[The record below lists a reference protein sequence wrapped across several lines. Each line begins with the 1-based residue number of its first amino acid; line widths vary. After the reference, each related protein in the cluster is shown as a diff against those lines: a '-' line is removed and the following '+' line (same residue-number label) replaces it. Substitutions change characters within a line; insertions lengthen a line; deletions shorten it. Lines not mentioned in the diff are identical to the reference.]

1 VRKDPNGAPQSHFLW
16 DRDNLLA
23 ELTGTGTA
31 LVAEYSYYG
40 PDQLHAL
47 FVGGTEYN
55 AHADGLGNV
64 IALTDG
70 AQTVTRTY
78 GYTAWG
84 QSAGGSDLRPFTN
97 ADRARFKGALWL
109 GPEVDLYYMRARW
122 YEPQSGRFLSED
134 PVGLE
139 GGLNAYVYTS
149 DDPVNSSDPLGLD
162 EEPLE
167 PPSPCEGAV
176 DVLACL
182 TGDWGGGGG
191 GGGSGADSFGFG
203 LGGGG
208 GGNPGQQP
216 KANKPGPRPQQKPS
230 WRQCMAD
237 AVNAGAAAT
246 QVLVGGALVGGGRI
260 VERVGVQTFVRGVA
274 SPGFFD
280 EAAAQEGSAV
290 LINGGRLLYGAGVG
304 LQITG
309 VVVGGLTVGYAAGAA
324 LMCKIDSSYYR

>member
-1 VRKDPNGAPQSHFLW
+1 MAGAQGPEWRAARCAPAGRRRSPLPGALKPAWPATRWAARRSRSSTTAGWLVRKDPNGAPQSHFLW

-182 TGDWGGGGG
+182 TGGWGGGGG
-191 GGGSGADSFGFG
+191 GTREPRGRYRGHRRHIANPGNEGSGCATAT
-203 LGGGG
+203 
-208 GGNPGQQP
+208 QP
-216 KANKPGPRPQQKPS
+216 RYLHSGARHGHRSRRCQYF
-230 WRQCMAD
+230 
-237 AVNAGAAAT
+237 AVCAGASFLPNWDCA
-246 QVLVGGALVGGGRI
+246 
-260 VERVGVQTFVRGVA
+260 
-274 SPGFFD
+274 
-280 EAAAQEGSAV
+280 
-290 LINGGRLLYGAGVG
+290 
-304 LQITG
+304 
-309 VVVGGLTVGYAAGAA
+309 TVGDVS
-324 LMCKIDSSYYR
+324 IEQ

>member
-1 VRKDPNGAPQSHFLW
+1 MAGAQGPEWRAARCAPAGRRRSPLPGALNPAWPATRWAARRSRSSTTAGWLVRKDPNGAPQSHFLW

-208 GGNPGQQP
+208 GGG
-216 KANKPGPRPQQKPS
+216 RF
-230 WRQCMAD
+230 
-237 AVNAGAAAT
+237 
-246 QVLVGGALVGGGRI
+246 GGHTGGGGGGGRRGG
-260 VERVGVQTFVRGVA
+260 ERGGLICFRAGGGGGRE
-274 SPGFFD
+274 PRP
-280 EAAAQEGSAV
+280 AAQGQSA
-290 LINGGRLLYGAGVG
+290 G
-304 LQITG
+304 
-309 VVVGGLTVGYAAGAA
+309 
-324 LMCKIDSSYYR
+324 